1 MNFYTNTNSKPV
13 IIGIDHG
20 YGNIKTA
27 HTCFKTGVS
36 AYDKEPTFKSNL
48 LIYEGRFYLIGEDHK
63 EFLADKMMDE
73 DYYILTLAAVAREL
87 NIRRHQVNTL
97 RMVQNTLAGGD
108 GLLRDDL
115 LHQGGERWG

>member
-48 LIYEGRFYLIGEDHK
+48 LKSCR
-63 EFLADKMMDE
+63 
-73 DYYILTLAAVAREL
+73 ARP
-87 NIRRHQVNTL
+87 
-97 RMVQNTLAGGD
+97 
-108 GLLRDDL
+108 
-115 LHQGGERWG
+115 

>member
-48 LIYEGRFYLIGEDHK
+48 LIYEGGSISSEKITRNFWQ
-63 EFLADKMMDE
+63 
-73 DYYILTLAAVAREL
+73 TR
-87 NIRRHQVNTL
+87 
-97 RMVQNTLAGGD
+97 
-108 GLLRDDL
+108 
-115 LHQGGERWG
+115 